1 MIELME
7 KYVPL
12 VQTPISLGLIWFV
25 WRIKVNCLPT
35 LRRDMQDGFKDVG
48 EQLARLEGRVEE
60 HLESSPGRRR

>member
-12 VQTPISLGLIWFV
+12 VQTPISLGLIYFV

-35 LRRDMQDGFKDVG
+35 LRREMNSGFTNVG
-48 EQLARLEGRVEE
+48 ERLSRLEGRVEE
-60 HLESSPGRRR
+60 HLDSSPRRRS

>member
-12 VQTPISLGLIWFV
+12 VQTPISLWLIWFV

-60 HLESSPGRRR
+60 HLDSSPHRRS